1 MEKTTFTGY
10 QKLVIAILALTQ
22 FSVVLD
28 FMVLSPLGDELIKT
42 MSLTTKQFGIVVA
55 AYSISAGLSGFLT
68 AGFADSFDRKKLLL
82 FFYIGF
88 ITGTL
93 FCGLATNYYYL
104 VIARFITGIFGGV
117 IGSISMA
124 IVADIFALQQRGR
137 VMGFLQMGFG
147 ASQVMGIPISLALAN
162 VFNWKAPFFLIVG
175 IASVIWILIF
185 IKVKPIREHLAIKKD
200 HSAFQHI
207 VRTLSN
213 KNYHLGFLAAVFLS
227 MGGFLIMPWGST
239 FSRNNLHVTKEQL
252 PILFMIVGI
261 FTLIIMPLFGKLSD
275 KINKVKLFTI
285 STTWMVIMVLI
296 YTNLHDV
303 PFWIVIVANL
313 LMMMGVMTR
322 IIPSNTLITALPE
335 MQDRGAFMSIYS
347 SLQYLSGG
355 IAAVVGGL
363 IIHQKTKS
371 SPLENFN
378 ILGIVMIF
386 IALICVVLIFKVNKV
401 VQAKNLKENS

>member
-1 MEKTTFTGY
+1 MEKTSFSGY
-10 QKLVIAILALTQ
+10 QKLVISILALTQ

-88 ITGTL
+88 IIGTL

-175 IASVIWILIF
+175 IASIIWILIL

-207 VRTLSN
+207 VKTLSN

-261 FTLIIMPLFGKLSD
+261 FTLIIMPVFGKLSD

-303 PFWIVIVANL
+303 PFWIVILANL

-386 IALICVVLIFKVNKV
+386 IALICVVLIFKINKV

>member
-1 MEKTTFTGY
+1 MEKTSFSGY
-10 QKLVIAILALTQ
+10 QKLVISILALTQ

-88 ITGTL
+88 IFGTL

-117 IGSISMA
+117 IVSISMA

-175 IASVIWILIF
+175 IASIIWILIL

-207 VRTLSN
+207 VKTLSN

-261 FTLIIMPLFGKLSD
+261 FTLIIMPVFGKLSD

-303 PFWIVIVANL
+303 PFWIVILANL

-386 IALICVVLIFKVNKV
+386 IALICVVLIFKINKV

>member
-1 MEKTTFTGY
+1 MEKTSFSGY
-10 QKLVIAILALTQ
+10 QKLVISILALTQ

-88 ITGTL
+88 IFGTL

-175 IASVIWILIF
+175 IASIIWILIL

-207 VRTLSN
+207 VKTLSN

-261 FTLIIMPLFGKLSD
+261 FTLIIMPVFGKLSD

-303 PFWIVIVANL
+303 PFWIVILANL

-386 IALICVVLIFKVNKV
+386 IALICVVLIFKINKV